1 MFIKTLFLPSTEK
14 CFPEQ
19 SVADKTPLRSLSML
33 RNERLSFQLAYQPEG
48 GRVMSVLEISGDLAR
63 YVRVFKV
70 GYLYVP
76 HPGISD
82 SDYIESGKQVYP
94 DVLTEIK
101 PGASV
106 VATPDEFR
114 TLMFTIECPEGL
126 APGKSEFTV
135 SLRSDNDLNQASID
149 INVVDAMLPE
159 QTLIHTQW
167 FHNDC
172 LATYY
177 KVPVFSERH
186 WEIIGNYIEA
196 AVYCGV
202 NMLLTPVLTPPLD
215 TAVGHERPT
224 VQLVDITVTDGGYE
238 FGFEKLDRYVELALS
253 KGIRYF
259 EISHLFSQ
267 WGAIHA
273 PKVVASVGG
282 ETKTIFGWDTDA
294 AGNEYREFIRAFVK
308 ALLCELRRLGV
319 DDKCWFHISDEPNIN
334 QLESYTKAKNT
345 VADLLEGY
353 HIMDALSNYDFY
365 ETGAVETPIPASN
378 HIEPFLEHN
387 VPDLWTYYCC
397 GQAVDVSNRFIA
409 MPGQRTRILGEQLY
423 KFDIKGFLQWGF
435 NFWYSQGSL
444 SEVDPY
450 IDQSGDCWVP
460 AGDTFSVYPGADGKA
475 VYSLHALLF
484 HEALQDM
491 RALEVLGEKLGR
503 EAAVKLLD
511 FGSGGLT
518 FKHYSR
524 DAMHSVAMREI
535 VNGLIASGSK

>member
-1 MFIKTLFLPSTEK
+1 MTIKTLFLPSTEK

-19 SVADKTPLRSLSML
+19 RIADKSPLRSLSML
-33 RNERLSFQLAYQPEG
+33 RNERLSFQLAYQPDG
-48 GRVMSVLEISGDLAR
+48 GRVASELVVSGELAQ

-70 GYLYVP
+70 GYVYVT

-82 SDYIESGKQVYP
+82 DDYIEPEKQVYP

-106 VATPDEFR
+106 VATSDELR
-114 TLMFTIECPEGL
+114 TLMFTVECPEGL
-126 APGKSEFTV
+126 APGRYDFTV
-135 SLRSDNDLNQASID
+135 SLRSGDDLNQASLAIT
-149 INVVDAMLPE
+149 VVDAMLPE
-159 QTLIHTQW
+159 QKLIHTQW

-215 TAVGHERPT
+215 TAIGHERPT
-224 VQLVDITVTDGGYE
+224 VQLVDITVTDAGYE
-238 FGFEKLDRYVELALS
+238 FGFEKLDRYIELALS
-253 KGIRYF
+253 KGIKYF

-273 PKVVASVGG
+273 PKVVATVDG
-282 ETKTIFGWDTDA
+282 ETKRIFGWDTDA
-294 AGNEYREFIRAFVK
+294 AGEEYRGFIRAFVS
-308 ALLCELRRLGV
+308 ALLCELKRLGV
-319 DDKCWFHISDEPNIN
+319 DEKCWFHISDEPNIN
-334 QLESYTKAKNT
+334 QLESYTKAKDT
-345 VADLLEGY
+345 VADLLKGY
-353 HIMDALSNYDFY
+353 HVMDALSNYDFY

-409 MPGQRTRILGEQLY
+409 MPGQRTRVLGEQLY
-423 KFDIKGFLQWGF
+423 KFDIKGFLQWAF

-450 IDQSGDCWVP
+450 LDQSGDCWVP

-484 HEALQDM
+484 YEALQDI

-503 EAAVKLLD
+503 DEVVKLLD
-511 FGSGGLT
+511 FGSCGLT

-524 DAMHSVAMREI
+524 DAMHSIAMREI
-535 VNGLIASGSK
+535 VNSLCAK